1 MGITNSG
8 YVTTSEEEYYNL
20 ILDELKITF
29 PLLSENYANVVI
41 ILARMIARNESRRDN
56 EVANLY
62 NQAYV
67 ATATGLS
74 LDKCGYAYG
83 LPRLEG
89 TRANGTVRITKTAG
103 TTSIL
108 LPAYAQIKSSDLVY
122 QCNNDLAITITGGT
136 YDIGITSIDTG
147 SDYNISVDSTFIPV
161 SVIPNIDSVVAI
173 TSITGG
179 SDTESDFEYRERLFY
194 AQQSSK
200 NSSLQSVISQIK
212 NVSGVEAVLGYE
224 NTSHTEVNSMK
235 PHSISIYVGGGT
247 DEDIATALV
256 KAKAGGIYT
265 NGDITKTVQIN
276 GYDYTVSFFRLS
288 EVPVYY
294 NITVSVNSRTVP
306 SNIENIIKDRI
317 VLFTKNKS
325 TIKTYDLVG
334 DIAQADDSIYGVMD
348 YKLDIVNPPINT
360 SHLVS
365 GVGEFFVIDSSKIV
379 VTIVTEIN

>member
-1 MGITNSG
+1 MGITNNG

-89 TRANGTVRITKTAG
+89 TRANGTVRITKTDG

-122 QCNNDLAITITGGT
+122 QCNNDLAITITGST

-224 NTSHTEVNSMK
+224 NTQHVEVNSMK
-235 PHSISIYVGGGT
+235 PHSISIYAGGGT

-325 TIKTYDLVG
+325 IIKTYDLVG
-334 DIAQADDSIYGVMD
+334 DIAQSDDSIYGVMD

-365 GVGEFFVIDSSKIV
+365 GVGEFFVTDSSKIV
-379 VTIVTEIN
+379 VTIVTEVN